1 MVINRKR
8 DGAGRLERRVG
19 RKHSE
24 YGLAI
29 PTWIRIPPQTTQ
41 EYHNFIEPRVIAAF
55 PVGCITKSQ
64 FINRGYVLALN
75 RQLLLY
81 NVVAGICCGP
91 LFPCGDIIDFAV
103 WNGAFM
109 HSEVQNSPFPTFGLY
124 LLRRSEDKTYLEVH
138 LFPSRKLVFA
148 TPVSERS
155 HLISTVSGS
164 DAAPLLVEIGSS
176 SDSEELQTVSLV
188 VRIDPLERT
197 AELLYCLES
206 LADAADKLEKS
217 TEEDQETTAEF
228 PSLEETVQRAIRLLS
243 KPVDCTSEV
252 TQLAVRGVIPALKDQ
267 SELLLSLW
275 KKVPEDS
282 EEGQLAEF
290 ASQLDSTLVGKYLH
304 VLAQRPLTT
313 TDEAPEKAAPALV
326 ESEEALH
333 TWLQTEFLEAIILHC
348 PDALGTIATW
358 LINRVQMLERVCQN
372 QTDCGL
378 GKTQCPFQWPDT
390 AISWIRGLLV
400 AVPKTDLDSTEST
413 ASANHSPLLTP
424 REEVRIYCSGLCS
437 RTFGVDPF
445 AELRS
450 LLYDLE
456 HIKSLLDTT
465 AELLYCLESLADAA
479 DKLEKSTEEDQETTA
494 EFISLEETAQRAIRL
509 LSKPVDCTPE
519 VTQLAVPEDSEEGQ
533 LAEFASQ
540 LDSTLVGKYLH
551 VLAQRPLTTTDEAP
565 EKAAAALV
573 ESEEALH
580 TWLQTE
586 FLEAIILH
594 CPDALGTIATWLINR
609 VQMLERVCQNQAD
622 CGLGKTQCP
631 FQWPDTAISW
641 IRGLLVA
648 VPKTDLDSTESTA
661 SANHS
666 PLLTPREE
674 VRIYC
679 SGLCSRTF
687 GVDPFAELRSLL
699 YDLEHIK
706 SLLDTYQFRL
716 PLADCR
722 KLSPQNIAFKMLDV
736 TLASGASTNISPRI
750 ETYIKGNKLNPD
762 QVYASYCMG
771 ILENLKMDLDEG
783 TSSAFAAVSN
793 FTETPKHG
801 GEEAQKMAASSPLIH
816 KEVRRACIAA
826 SWIRSSVYRC
836 KVTYLLSGVTPLPW
850 PVELHQVV
858 DETLRVHYRPGVLPA
873 LDRVLRF
880 SNIAKAVDILTRL
893 GVAFDLADLRP
904 RPLLSR
910 ILLLTRPP
918 CTSGRVTAAAVRI
931 SRPPKEVL
939 LDAVRVAYYLKSP
952 VQDQSSAQGSQP
964 YWLCELCSLY
974 LEQTLEDVITVWD
987 EAGEV
992 DVQDRLNSV
1001 LPAISQLTDMATN
1014 FAGSTGITDSTDGV
1028 NGAATVDPDAGEF
1041 VWRRWLYE
1049 SCFRWL
1055 RNRLRVIQVSKQ
1067 TAMVYLRLAAH
1078 VSCLAVR
1085 AKVCSREA
1093 NLWLSYARM
1102 MERLL
1107 ILTDNSTFCPHISP
1121 ELAENISP
1129 PAGVQL
1135 ARHLFSTIICPAL
1148 HSEDSKQAFSPVRV
1162 TAFQSLLF
1170 WLCGH
1175 SIRDACFPLDDL
1187 ISLHLF
1193 ETWLKDSQP
1202 ASATLLS
1209 TLDDLLQRLH
1219 WNSASCS
1226 EAHLGQTPVRWFFQS
1241 DSSPHSCTHRNVW
1254 GSGLGRLGFILRLLS
1269 ESLLPTV
1276 LHYCSLSGDV
1286 GQDSFSAAGWDLDA
1300 AQIQVAIASAIVVRV
1315 ADLVDSTATAYCFG
1329 RPDLAEFV
1337 YCLRRIVSVLRWVF
1351 SKFFD
1356 LFSSE
1361 NCSKTLAD
1369 PTLTKL
1375 KLWAVRSE
1383 DIRENFG
1390 LEAVHSF
1397 TVNTLRW
1404 LQRFFSLVLQ
1414 SGVLLHN
1421 KELTGPRTV
1430 EIAQLDTSSNITVDG
1445 ERLPSLFVDGVQLAT
1460 ILATKAGLVDSAA
1473 LPLSCTLVELVLTL
1487 CPTTNDMR
1495 RFMASMD
1502 SEAGHV
1508 YTDLLTSQLPQWLAY
1523 SVSRHFTSS
1532 RPDHSMVLGLSL
1544 SLPFATANSCLRQ
1557 IIADSPSA
1565 TNRIKSITAMLV
1577 KSNRLLPLIYTPALV
1592 KSVLDLLRRAQW
1604 DATLRPY
1611 GLRMSRRDPRPDL
1624 VLQHL
1629 VKMVPTLGA
1638 FSSPTVGAS
1647 SHLSGGASSSTK
1659 PLPPVDLL
1667 AKFCAAFKQDFWT
1680 ALLSHLRLL
1689 LCPPSDFDEVAPL
1702 HATQQYSQ
1710 SQSDATLKAEGMAT
1724 SAPNPLAVALKLF
1737 SEARQ
1742 SRAQEILKR
1751 LLKLV
1756 HQQGSTDPKKML
1768 TLRRDLEQCLNEGL
1782 QSTWPFDYEQI
1793 RFILQALSVLGSDLI
1808 ESRHKI
1814 LLRFLETHH
1823 RQSPTEVISQT
1834 SSSEISRVHPPS
1846 SNSALTYH
1854 PLYGVRLPFHQ
1865 LLSPSVD
1872 LVVIGPE
1879 LNRHNLRNWLQL
1891 SAQMQWNLTDRM
1903 RLRTA
1908 SNCFTPLV
1916 RMGLVRVID
1925 GPVAAAAAAAADA
1938 CKFFPYTTSTDRST
1952 ECWEEALA
1960 ADALLGPALAE
1971 AFSFL
1976 VSVTD
1981 HVRTLKFLADLF
1993 VRLRDG
1999 PPKLAFLN
2007 LIRRLIKHWH
2017 SMRSPDREAT
2027 NPNQYSF
2034 SGDPESSDLYWINLA
2049 LRETDVCEQ
2058 KLQIE
2063 ACLHRFQ
2070 ITTFWPNVLL
2080 HTPTSSALVE
2090 FLLEQA
2096 SHLISEKTT
2105 PTGEGDRR
2113 AGYPPQHSNRR
2124 HLVPLLYDA
2133 LREILRLQGVDF
2145 EIWSRQLVWQR
2156 LQLPKSICSEWDREE
2171 NVDLNATAIT
2181 FDPESSVLME
2191 NAVGDISLNMTISSP
2206 PEFLHSAKTRED
2218 TRREPS
2224 EDDFN
2229 LAEFLLASPW
2239 YPTPERISPPVEFG
2253 PVIELLRTWSTPAP
2267 NLIASLQASELSRRW
2282 RAARLVL
2289 RCSPAGQTADFH
2301 QHHLDFLALAVR
2313 FNADAARFFLPAS
2326 LRSSL
2331 SSHMMA
2337 FIASGGGGGGGGADD
2352 FLHLLLQLANSGDQ
2366 SLGLIRHLAVNL
2378 LVDEHLADSAD
2389 AAHAILEG
2397 LICRPA
2403 RWPNSLTPLL
2413 LRLQEFILTSRCT
2426 SVPWSVEE
2434 PGKTGWQ
2441 AFWRSCDAAG
2451 TFGPALIS
2459 HLLRGWMQ
2467 QSSAMVAPGPLPYL
2481 VAFLLCWPLPP
2492 PASVYSSLR
2501 QFCAVWRDSA
2511 GACSLLRQLERLVAQ
2526 MSPAASTPLLL
2537 NEKEEEK
2544 ENRRPPK
2551 NLEGLRKCPSSRKS
2565 PSLQT
2570 ALADSDI

>member
-1 MVINRKR
+1 MSISCDFSYKSVPIFSLKCYIKENDFEQAKR
-8 DGAGRLERRVG
+8 
-19 RKHSE
+19 
-24 YGLAI
+24 
-29 PTWIRIPPQTTQ
+29 
-41 EYHNFIEPRVIAAF
+41 F
-55 PVGCITKSQ
+55 SQ
-64 FINRGYVLALN
+64 
-75 RQLLLY
+75 
-81 NVVAGICCGP
+81 
-91 LFPCGDIIDFAV
+91 
-103 WNGAFM
+103 
-109 HSEVQNSPFPTFGLY
+109 TFGL
-124 LLRRSEDKTYLEVH
+124 
-138 LFPSRKLVFA
+138 
-148 TPVSERS
+148 
-155 HLISTVSGS
+155 
-164 DAAPLLVEIGSS
+164 DAKFV
-176 SDSEELQTVSLV
+176 
-188 VRIDPLERT
+188 RT

-206 LADAADKLEKS
+206 LADAADKLEES
-217 TEEDQETTAEF
+217 AEEDQELTAEF
-228 PSLEETVQRAIRLLS
+228 ISLEETAQRAIRLLS
-243 KPVDCTSEV
+243 EPVDCTSEMI
-252 TQLAVRGVIPALKDQ
+252 QLAVRGVIPALKDQ

-282 EEGQLAEF
+282 EEGQLLLVTLKRLRTFQLLKSCRSLKQSLWRKFAETNILSACAACLISQHDSSDISDVFLLWRMYKAEF

-313 TDEAPEKAAPALV
+313 DDEAPEKAAAFV

-358 LINRVQMLERVCQN
+358 LISRVQMLERVCQN
-372 QTDCGL
+372 QTDCRL

-400 AVPKTDLDSTEST
+400 AVPKTDLDSAEST
-413 ASANHSPLLTP
+413 ASDNQRPLLTP

-450 LLYDLE
+450 
-456 HIKSLLDTT
+456 
-465 AELLYCLESLADAA
+465 
-479 DKLEKSTEEDQETTA
+479 Q
-494 EFISLEETAQRAIRL
+494 
-509 LSKPVDCTPE
+509 
-519 VTQLAVPEDSEEGQ
+519 
-533 LAEFASQ
+533 
-540 LDSTLVGKYLH
+540 
-551 VLAQRPLTTTDEAP
+551 
-565 EKAAAALV
+565 
-573 ESEEALH
+573 
-580 TWLQTE
+580 
-586 FLEAIILH
+586 
-594 CPDALGTIATWLINR
+594 
-609 VQMLERVCQNQAD
+609 
-622 CGLGKTQCP
+622 
-631 FQWPDTAISW
+631 
-641 IRGLLVA
+641 
-648 VPKTDLDSTESTA
+648 
-661 SANHS
+661 
-666 PLLTPREE
+666 
-674 VRIYC
+674 
-679 SGLCSRTF
+679 
-687 GVDPFAELRSLL
+687 L

-736 TLASGASTNISPRI
+736 TLTSGASTNISSRI

-793 FTETPKHG
+793 FTETPKPG
-801 GEEAQKMAASSPLIH
+801 GKDVQKMAASSPLIH

-826 SWIRSSVYRC
+826 SWIRSA
-836 KVTYLLSGVTPLPW
+836 VTYLLSGVTPLPW

-858 DETLRVHYRPGVLPA
+858 DETLRVYYRPGVLPA

-918 CTSGRVTAAAVRI
+918 WTSGRVTAATVRI

-939 LDAVRVAYYLKSP
+939 LDALRVAYYLKSP
-952 VQDQSSAQGSQP
+952 VQGQSSNQGSQP

-992 DVQDRLNSV
+992 DVQGRLDIV
-1001 LPAISQLTDMATN
+1001 LPAISQLTDMAAN
-1014 FAGSTGITDSTDGV
+1014 FAGITDSKDGV
-1028 NGAATVDPDAGEF
+1028 TGAATVDPDAGEF

-1055 RNRLRVIQVSKQ
+1055 RNRWRVIQVSKQ
-1067 TAMVYLRLAAH
+1067 TAMAYLRLAAH
-1078 VSCLAVR
+1078 ISCLAVR
-1085 AKVCSREA
+1085 AKVCSSEA
-1093 NLWLSYARM
+1093 NLWLSYARL

-1107 ILTDNSTFCPHISP
+1107 ILTDNCTFCAHISP

-1129 PAGVQL
+1129 AAGVQL
-1135 ARHLFSTIICPAL
+1135 ARHLFSALICPAL

-1162 TAFQSLLF
+1162 AALQSLLF
-1170 WLCGH
+1170 WLCG
-1175 SIRDACFPLDDL
+1175 RDAGFPLDEL

-1219 WNSASCS
+1219 WSSATCS
-1226 EAHLGQTPVRWFFQS
+1226 KAHLVETPGQWFFQS
-1241 DSSPHSCTHRNVW
+1241 DSSCHRNVW

-1269 ESLLPTV
+1269 DSLLPTV
-1276 LHYCSLSGDV
+1276 LHCCTLSGDAS
-1286 GQDSFSAAGWDLDA
+1286 QDSFTATGWDLDA
-1300 AQIQVAIASAIVVRV
+1300 AQSQAAIVSAIVVRV

-1361 NCSKTLAD
+1361 NRSKTLAD

-1414 SGVLLHN
+1414 PGVLLYN
-1421 KELTGPRTV
+1421 KDLTGTTTAETV
-1430 EIAQLDTSSNITVDG
+1430 QLDTSSNITVDG
-1445 ERLPSLFVDGVQLAT
+1445 ERLPSLFVDGVQLAS

-1473 LPLSCTLVELVLTL
+1473 LPLSCTLVELLLTL

-1508 YTDLLTSQLPQWLAY
+1508 YTDLLTNQLPQWLAY

-1604 DATLRPY
+1604 DAALRPY

-1629 VKMVPTLGA
+1629 VQMVPSLSA
-1638 FSSPTVGAS
+1638 FSSPTIGAS

-1667 AKFCAAFKQDFWT
+1667 AKFCAAFKQNFWT

-1710 SQSDATLKAEGMAT
+1710 PHSDATLKAEGMAT

-1808 ESRHKI
+1808 ESRW
-1814 LLRFLETHH
+1814 
-1823 RQSPTEVISQT
+1823 
-1834 SSSEISRVHPPS
+1834 
-1846 SNSALTYH
+1846 
-1854 PLYGVRLPFHQ
+1854 G
-1865 LLSPSVD
+1865 
-1872 LVVIGPE
+1872 
-1879 LNRHNLRNWLQL
+1879 
-1891 SAQMQWNLTDRM
+1891 LTDRM

-1916 RMGLVRVID
+1916 RMRLVRVID
-1925 GPVAAAAAAAADA
+1925 GPVATTAAADA
-1938 CKFFPYTTSTDRST
+1938 FKFFPYTTSTDRST

-1976 VSVTD
+1976 VTVTD

-2007 LIRRLIKHWH
+2007 LIRRLIRHWH

-2034 SGDPESSDLYWINLA
+2034 AGDPESSDLYWINLA

-2080 HTPTSSALVE
+2080 HSPTSSALVE

-2096 SHLISEKTT
+2096 SHLLSEKTT
-2105 PTGEGDRR
+2105 PTGGRGCR
-2113 AGYPPQHSNRR
+2113 SGYPPQHSNRR

-2191 NAVGDISLNMTISSP
+2191 NAAGDISLNMTISSP
-2206 PEFLHSAKTRED
+2206 SEFLHSAKTRED
-2218 TRREPS
+2218 TLREPGKN
-2224 EDDFN
+2224 DFN
-2229 LAEFLLASPW
+2229 VAEFLLATPW
-2239 YPTPERISPPVEFG
+2239 YPAHERISPPVEFG
-2253 PVIELLRTWSTPAP
+2253 PVIDLLRTWSTPAP

-2289 RCSPAGQTADFH
+2289 RCSPAGQTVDFH
-2301 QHHLDFLALAVR
+2301 QHHLDLLALAVR

-2331 SSHMMA
+2331 SSHLMA
-2337 FIASGGGGGGGGADD
+2337 FIASGGGGPDD

-2366 SLGLIRHLAVNL
+2366 SLSLIRHLAVNL
-2378 LVDEHLADSAD
+2378 LVDEHLADSA
-2389 AAHAILEG
+2389 AAARAILEG
-2397 LICRPA
+2397 LICRPV

-2413 LRLQEFILTSRCT
+2413 LRLQEFILASRCT

-2434 PGKTGWQ
+2434 PMPAKTGWQ
-2441 AFWRSCDAAG
+2441 TFWRSCDAAG

-2467 QSSAMVAPGPLPYL
+2467 QSSSSAIAAPGPLPYL

-2492 PASVYSSLR
+2492 SASVCSSLR
-2501 QFCAVWRDSA
+2501 QFCTVWRDSA

-2526 MSPAASTPLLL
+2526 MSPAASTPWLL
-2537 NEKEEEK
+2537 NEEAEEK
-2544 ENRRPPK
+2544 ENRRPLK
-2551 NLEGLRKCPSSRKS
+2551 NQEGHRKCPSSSKS
-2565 PSLQT
+2565 PFLQT
-2570 ALADSDI
+2570 ALAESDV